1 MPRLS
6 GASATYPPGWL
17 AGASASATVVRVL
30 FKCSCRHCCTLA
42 AAGAAGNPGDYDVDR
57 QRANTFSSFASA
69 RRRRRRRRRWPR
81 PAKASVKTKRIAL
94 DFLTAFF
101 CCCCLPL
108 LVIADVFCFAS
119 LKSLSFFF
127 LAVNK

>member
-1 MPRLS
+1 M
-6 GASATYPPGWL
+6 
-17 AGASASATVVRVL
+17 VRVL
-30 FKCSCRHCCTLA
+30 FKCSCRHCCTL

-69 RRRRRRRRRWPR
+69 RRRSRRRRWPR

-101 CCCCLPL
+101 AVVVCLCLSL
-108 LVIADVFCFAS
+108 LMCFVLQVS
-119 LKSLSFFF
+119 SPSPFSF
-127 LAVNK
+127 